1 MAFIIPNARYTDS
14 GSGGKFVT
22 LNQAEPDSLDFE
34 ILGNNG
40 RSGVVSGLVVTVD
53 GSNLRYTSGAVV
65 VNGTPY
71 NVAAGSVPVPTA
83 PASGTVRFDLVIARL
98 SGSTVTI
105 QTLSGTE
112 EATNVEFPLS
122 VNVASVPTSSH
133 VDLGTDVVL
142 ATVYRTAGGAVTNA
156 DIADRRTLLS
166 SSVVHQGTADP
177 SPSFGGTGTL
187 YYKSTVGSGTSSS
200 GLYIKN
206 ASGAWT
212 NIAQD
217 FGPQIPVGSV
227 IPWMGSGA
235 VPTGWLEC
243 NGSSFSASEYPD
255 LFAVLGS
262 TTLPNLVEQ
271 HLRGGT
277 SANVRTAVANTA
289 NTVTLSEANLP
300 SHTHDLSNHT
310 HGMDHRHS
318 VTHNH
323 ASTNSTYDSGHTHSL
338 SGNTQDAGH
347 AHQHYPDLGASL
359 NNRYFAMRLTSNP
372 DGSLPKQDGYF
383 FSIPGYLSSIPSG
396 DNGAFMLIGYT
407 LLTDNGT
414 TFGSVHKHGLS
425 GSTGGASYSSGIHR
439 HAVDLDE
446 VTVTSGTAIAT
457 TSSSSRSST
466 DGPSSNSTSG
476 VGSGTSFSIRPPALY
491 TRWIIR
497 ATGLVT
503 TPSPSSYDEALE
515 EVVTIELSENGANLA
530 NGVAAYYR
538 MPWGATLTNVRAA
551 LNSGNV
557 TTATTVSISGSSA
570 GTITADLVIDAG
582 ESSSTTAT
590 APTITATSMAD
601 DELLTFTVSGATTT
615 DVGPLIVTLY
625 FNRVA

>member
-40 RSGVVSGLVVTVD
+40 RSGVVSGLVVTAD

-71 NVAAGSVPVPTA
+71 NVAAGSVPVLTA

-98 SGSTVTI
+98 SGSSVTV

-142 ATVYRTAGGAVTNA
+142 AAVYRTAGGAVTNS

-187 YYKSTVGSGTSSS
+187 YYKNTVGSGTSSS

-217 FGPQIPVGSV
+217 FGPQIPVGTV
-227 IPWMGSGA
+227 VPWMGSGT

-243 NGSSFSASEYPD
+243 NGASFSASEYPD

-289 NTVTLSEANLP
+289 NTVALSESNLP
-300 SHTHDLSNHT
+300 SHAHDLSNHT
-310 HGMDHRHS
+310 HGMDHWHRVDHDHAAVWSDYTSASHTHTADGDLTAATAGSHSHSASNVNPYVSFALRSSVDAQPAGEPAGARYYAGRSANADGIIDGLDTSQASYGMVIVYSDSMGSAGSHSHDVTGSTSASSSTSHRHS
-318 VTHNH
+318 V
-323 ASTNSTYDSGHTHSL
+323 
-338 SGNTQDAGH
+338 
-347 AHQHYPDLGASL
+347 DLGNYTGYSGSSL
-359 NNRYFAMRLTSNP
+359 V
-372 DGSLPKQDGYF
+372 
-383 FSIPGYLSSIPSG
+383 
-396 DNGAFMLIGYT
+396 
-407 LLTDNGT
+407 
-414 TFGSVHKHGLS
+414 FGS
-425 GSTGGASYSSGIHR
+425 
-439 HAVDLDE
+439 
-446 VTVTSGTAIAT
+446 TAG
-457 TSSSSRSST
+457 RSST
-466 DGPSSNSTSG
+466 DAPSNNSTSS

-515 EVVTIELSENGANLA
+515 EVVTVELAEKGANLA

-557 TTATTVSISGSSA
+557 TTATTISIAGSSA

-590 APTITATSMAD
+590 APTITATSMTD

-615 DVGPLIVTLY
+615 DVGPLTVTLY

>member
-40 RSGVVSGLVVTVD
+40 RSGVVSGLVVTAD
-53 GSNLRYTSGAVV
+53 GSNLRYTSGVVV

-98 SGSTVTI
+98 SGFTVTV

-142 ATVYRTAGGAVTNA
+142 ASVYRTAGGSVTNS

-187 YYKSTVGSGTSSS
+187 YYKNTVGSGTSSS

-217 FGPQIPVGSV
+217 FGPQIPVGTV
-227 IPWMGSGA
+227 VPWMGSGA

-243 NGSSFSASEYPD
+243 NGATFSSEEWPD

-277 SANVRTAVANTA
+277 SANVRTAVADTA
-289 NTVTLSEANLP
+289 NTVTLAEANLP
-300 SHTHDLSNHT
+300 SHAHDLRNHT
-310 HGMDHRHS
+310 HGMDHWHRVDHDHAAVWS
-318 VTHNH
+318 DYASASHTHT
-323 ASTNSTYDSGHTHSL
+323 ADGDLTAATAGTHTHSP
-338 SGNTQDAGH
+338 SNTSPYVSYALRSSIVQETDGAHYYAGYS
-347 AHQHYPDLGASL
+347 ANSDGIIDGLGA
-359 NNRYFAMRLTSNP
+359 
-372 DGSLPKQDGYF
+372 
-383 FSIPGYLSSIPSG
+383 
-396 DNGAFMLIGYT
+396 GATYGMVMTY
-407 LLTDNGT
+407 
-414 TFGSVHKHGLS
+414 
-425 GSTGGASYSSGIHR
+425 
-439 HAVDLDE
+439 
-446 VTVTSGTAIAT
+446 SGTHGSAGSHSHDVT
-457 TSSSSRSST
+457 GSTSSSSSTSHRHSVDLGNYAGYSDSSLVFGSTAGRSST
-466 DGPSSNSTSG
+466 DIPSNNSTSS

-503 TPSPSSYDEALE
+503 TPSPTSYDEALE
-515 EVVTIELSENGANLA
+515 EVVTIELAENGANLA

-538 MPWGATLTNVRAA
+538 MPWGATLTNVRSA

-557 TTATTVSISGSSA
+557 TTATTVSIAGSSA

-590 APTITATSMAD
+590 APTITATSMTD